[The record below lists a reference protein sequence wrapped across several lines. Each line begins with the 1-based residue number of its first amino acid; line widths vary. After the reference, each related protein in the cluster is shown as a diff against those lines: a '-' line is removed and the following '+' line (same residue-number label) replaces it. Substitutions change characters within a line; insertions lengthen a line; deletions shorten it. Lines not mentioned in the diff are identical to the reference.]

1 MVGRF
6 GSPDEHHPAGSH
18 RPARMNPWHPH
29 DVFHTDGITVNGS
42 AWTIVHTAFGSV
54 ENPAACGHANITRP
68 PSGYDPS
75 R

>member
-1 MVGRF
+1 
-6 GSPDEHHPAGSH
+6 
-18 RPARMNPWHPH
+18 MNPWHPH